1 MKAAKPFKNKV
12 TTVSTLERLNYENS
26 VRKRKCR
33 ARNTKIS
40 YTETGDVYKKGKAWI
55 IQALTDARFPVGKYR
70 VQQRVIHLFRAY
82 HAPPN
87 ICVILFRIKRKRAA
101 E

>member
-1 MKAAKPFKNKV
+1 MP
-12 TTVSTLERLNYENS
+12 R
-26 VRKRKCR
+26 
-33 ARNTKIS
+33 RNTKIS
-40 YTETGDVYKKGKAWI
+40 YTETGGRTKAWI

-87 ICVILFRIKRKRAA
+87 ICVILFGIKRKRAA